1 MRNSFKNRIIA
12 TMVVPAAL
20 CLSLMTINMSGQ
32 ATDVQK
38 AAQADSLLQVYAN
51 KNMFTG
57 SVLIAKGGKILLSKG
72 YGMANYSDNIAN
84 TSTTKFKL
92 ASVSK
97 QFTALAI
104 VMLQEKG
111 KLSVEDKLSKYIPD
125 YPKGDSITIH
135 NLLTHTSGI
144 HDFTS
149 LPVFDSIMTRT
160 LTLEQEIS
168 YFKNK
173 PLDFKPGSKFRYS
186 NSGYLLLSY
195 IIEKFSGKKYGEFMK
210 ENIFDPLGMKNT
222 GLYDNREVLQHV
234 AQGYSEEGEKLVN
247 AQYIDMSIPS
257 GAGALYSTVEDMYL
271 WDRALYTE
279 QLVSKTSMEKISTPF
294 LDKYAYGWNVDN
306 FAKHKWMFHTGG
318 IQGFSTV
325 MNRFPDDDMC
335 IVVLKNVDSQML
347 FSANKVIR
355 CVMFGEKYA
364 LPAERKIAAID
375 KKAYEKLK
383 GDYELMPGFVM
394 TISTEEGR
402 IYAQATNQPRLEL
415 YPESEYLYFSKA
427 VDAQMEFTKDKKGN
441 IATLTLHQ
449 GGQHLPG
456 KKIK

>member
-1 MRNSFKNRIIA
+1 MKKLFISL
-12 TMVVPAAL
+12 AL
-20 CLSLMTINMSGQ
+20 LGSVTGTTLSAQ
-32 ATDVQK
+32 TDEQK
-38 AAQADSLLQVYAN
+38 AAKADSLLQSYAN

-57 SVLIAKGGKILLSKG
+57 SVLVAKGGKVLLSKG
-72 YGMANYSDNIAN
+72 YGMANYSDNVPN
-84 TSTTKFKL
+84 TATTKFKL

-97 QFTALAI
+97 QFTAMAI
-104 VMLQEKG
+104 MMLQEKG
-111 KLSVEDKLSKYIPD
+111 TLSVDDKLSKYIPD

-135 NLLTHTSGI
+135 HLVTHTSGI
-144 HDFTS
+144 KDFTS
-149 LPVFDSIMTRT
+149 LPVFDSIMTLPMT
-160 LTLEQEIS
+160 LDKEIS
-168 YFKNK
+168 YFKTK
-173 PLDFKPGSKFRYS
+173 PLDFNPGSKHQYS

-195 IIEKFSGKKYGEFMK
+195 IIEKASGKKYGVFMK

-222 GLYDNREVLQHV
+222 GLYDNGEVLQHV
-234 AQGYSEEGEKLVN
+234 ALGYSEEGEKLVN

-279 QLVSKTSMEKISTPF
+279 KLVSKASMEKITTPF
-294 LDKYAYGWNVDN
+294 LDKYAYGWMIDN
-306 FAKHKWMFHTGG
+306 YAGHKWIFHTGG
-318 IQGFSTV
+318 IQGFATV

-335 IVVLKNVDSQML
+335 IVVLKNVDSQK
-347 FSANKVIR
+347 FFNANKTLRAI
-355 CVMFGEKYA
+355 MFGTKYET
-364 LPAERKIAAID
+364 PVERKIATID

-415 YPESEYLYFSKA
+415 YPESEYMYFSKA

-441 IATLTLHQ
+441 ITTLTLHQ
-449 GGQHLPG
+449 GGQHMPA
-456 KKIK
+456 KKLK